1 MKKSIFKIF
10 AGFGTAKQLSSLV
23 DNVAKNDLLRRD
35 SRWNFLVED
44 FDSPAMNTGAAAV
57 NIVVGSMSQK
67 SCCGL
72 KEITGGGSATNCN
85 CGPGI
90 KPKQIIAQ
98 KAGQFV
104 SKAIQGFTDVNYAC
118 GSPQNNQKSIEF
130 IDSVKNQIKNS
141 EYKIKEDTLYFPLEI
156 TFTEE

>member
-1 MKKSIFKIF
+1 M
-10 AGFGTAKQLSSLV
+10 
-23 DNVAKNDLLRRD
+23 
-35 SRWNFLVED
+35 ED

-57 NIVVGSMSQK
+57 NIVVGSMSQQ

-72 KEITGGGSATNCN
+72 KEITGSANCN
-85 CGPGI
+85 CAPGI

-98 KAGQFV
+98 KAGQFI

-141 EYKIKEDTLYFPLEI
+141 EYKIKEETLYFPLEI